1 MTTLYV
7 LCGSP
12 ASGKTTLS
20 NQLAKQ
26 SSAIIHS
33 YDDMPMA
40 NTPQSMDG
48 SVKKVW
54 IENMKSDLKSGKD
67 VVCDG
72 MNITAKERIDLLNGF
87 SDVDCKKILFVLR
100 PDLETCIQ
108 RNMQRKSS
116 LPHFVVEQAYQMYE
130 CPTPDEKWDEII
142 FM

>member
-20 NQLAKQ
+20 YQLGEQ
-26 SSAIIHS
+26 YNAIIHS

-48 SVKKVW
+48 SVKKAW
-54 IENMKSDLKSGKD
+54 IENMKSDLKSGNN

-72 MNITAKERIDLLNGF
+72 MNITVKERIDLLNGF

-108 RNMQRKSS
+108 RNMQRKIS
-116 LPHFVVEQAYQMYE
+116 LPRFVVEQAYQKYE
-130 CPTPDEKWDEII
+130 SPTLDEMWDKII
-142 FM
+142 FI